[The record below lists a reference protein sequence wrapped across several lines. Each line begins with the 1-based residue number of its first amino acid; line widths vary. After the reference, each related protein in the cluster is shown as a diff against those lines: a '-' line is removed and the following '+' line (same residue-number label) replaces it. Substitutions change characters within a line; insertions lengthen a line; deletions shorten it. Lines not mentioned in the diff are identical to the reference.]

1 MFLNN
6 QEKAMVLLYRM
17 EFIRRN
23 IFDGLIPF
31 KTGERKIE
39 KMRKKMWRLG
49 VSPENQIVIK
59 RDDI

>member
-49 VSPENQIVIK
+49 INPENQVVIK
-59 RDDI
+59 RDGI

>member
-31 KTGERKIE
+31 KTGEKKIE
-39 KMRKKMWRLG
+39 RMRKKMWRLG
-49 VSPENQIVIK
+49 VNPENQIIIK
-59 RDDI
+59 RDGI

>member
-31 KTGERKIE
+31 KAGGKKIE
-39 KMRKKMWRLG
+39 NMRKKIWKLG
-49 VSPENQIVIK
+49 VNPENQIVIK
-59 RDDI
+59 RDSI

>member
-23 IFDGLIPF
+23 IYDGLIPF
-31 KTGERKIE
+31 KAGEKKIE
-39 KMRKKMWRLG
+39 RMRKKIWKLG

-59 RDDI
+59 RDSI